1 MDDVGYT
8 EESFDCEIVP
18 PSLVELVPILRVVNE
33 VEKSSPKIAHLCF
46 TSEGGGFL
54 SSIVLGLIMQRECKI
69 ICGGAFLTG
78 RFYAFE
84 EAQKLDSTKRGDLR
98 FPVHQFKDALQQCLE
113 KGRNPALVGRVKKG
127 DIREMRSFYQ
137 HQYKKYIKVFQMA
150 ADKDDWLVIS

>member
-1 MDDVGYT
+1 MLSSIRGSNQLSGASNQQNLEMDDVGYT

-33 VEKSSPKIAHLCF
+33 VEKSSPKIAHLC
-46 TSEGGGFL
+46 
-54 SSIVLGLIMQRECKI
+54 
-69 ICGGAFLTG
+69 